1 MGNELSYVNATGAGC
16 VIFRETTGRYVVS
29 HEQQPSQRLRVA
41 TLAAAHAACRSLE
54 RRDEDEF
61 RQDDCRLRA

>member
-41 TLAAAHAACRSLE
+41 TLAAAHAACRGLE
-54 RRDEDEF
+54 RRDRDDF
-61 RQDDCRLRA
+61 RQDDVRLRA

>member
-29 HEQQPSQRLRVA
+29 HEQQPGQRLRVA
-41 TLAAAHAACRSLE
+41 TLAAAHAACQGLE
-54 RRDEDEF
+54 RRD
-61 RQDDCRLRA
+61 QDDCRQDDFRLRA